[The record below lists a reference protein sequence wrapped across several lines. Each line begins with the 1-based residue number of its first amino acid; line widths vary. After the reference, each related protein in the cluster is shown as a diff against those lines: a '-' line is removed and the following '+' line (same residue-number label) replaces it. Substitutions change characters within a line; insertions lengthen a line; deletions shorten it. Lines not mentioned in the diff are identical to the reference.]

1 MSLPDSAILD
11 NLYVKGGRGNH
22 DFEKAYILARRQEQR
37 LYTDEE
43 VRRLPHI
50 GDTHV
55 HASEWRQ
62 RGKSAAKLVRY
73 LSAKKRP
80 LRILEIGCGN
90 GWLSFQLAGIRQSYV
105 VAQDINFTEIQQAAR
120 VFNGRKRIRFMY
132 GDAFTNIHDD
142 QLFDVI
148 VFAASI
154 QYFSS
159 LFRII
164 AFALDHLREAGEIH
178 IIDTNFYA
186 PSALAAARMRSK
198 EHFRNIG
205 CPDMAA
211 YYFHHTR
218 RDLDVFRF
226 DLLHDPK
233 SLTNRLM
240 AGSVSFPWIR
250 IRKK

>member
-1 MSLPDSAILD
+1 MSLPDSAILN
-11 NLYVKGGRGNH
+11 NLYVKGDRDDHG
-22 DFEKAYILARRQEQR
+22 FEKAYVNARRREQR
-37 LYTDEE
+37 LYTDDE

-50 GDTHV
+50 GDAHV
-55 HASEWRQ
+55 HAAEWRQ
-62 RGKSAAKLVRY
+62 RGKSAAKLVKY

-90 GWLSFQLAGIRQSYV
+90 GWLSFQLAGIKQSYV

-120 VFNGRKRIRFMY
+120 VFNGCKRLRFVY
-132 GDAFTNIHDD
+132 GDAFTNIPGE

-154 QYFSS
+154 QYFPS

-178 IIDTNFYA
+178 ILDTNFYE
-186 PSALAAARMRSK
+186 PSALAAARTRTR
-198 EHFRNIG
+198 EHFRSTG
-205 CPDMAA
+205 CPEMAA
-211 YYFHHTR
+211 YYFHHSR

-226 DLLHDPK
+226 DLLNDPR

-240 AGSVSFPWIR
+240 GRTRSFPWIR
-250 IRKK
+250 IQKK